1 MKTRNWILFVALA
14 VFAVPTFAQ
23 QYATQPYIEPDV
35 YYGGEAYA
43 VAMVMDNPCTAETDW
58 IDVDYN
64 VDIYQQLWQ
73 TSNGTNRVQLE
84 ENMAMDGRNQYG
96 YATYAYGWSKSDIA
110 YGSQPV
116 EDRKYHKVNTPD
128 QFHVVTVIQV
138 DPVTGEMKV
147 SVETA
152 CGDGSPD
159 SKE

>member
-1 MKTRNWILFVALA
+1 MKTRTWILFVVLA
-14 VFAVPTFAQ
+14 VFAVPMFAQ
-23 QYATQPYIEPDV
+23 QYATQPYLQPEESYPGS
-35 YYGGEAYA
+35 YEL
-43 VAMVMDNPCTAETDW
+43 AMVMDNPCTAEVDW

-64 VDIYQQLWQ
+64 VDIYQQLWK
-73 TSNGTNRVQLE
+73 TNGTNRVQLE

-96 YATYAYGWSKSDIA
+96 YATYAYGWSKSDVA
-110 YGSQPV
+110 YGSQV
-116 EDRKYHKVNTPD
+116 FEDRKYHKVNTPD